1 MSGKLD
7 SGYMQAIWDVTEAL
21 QDEKQMESALSN
33 CLNILTKT
41 IGAGIGLVWLES
53 KDDGRLHSIASA
65 GQADLTGVCVDASRG
80 ILGRVFQ
87 SQEIV
92 QINNAQNSPLFSPSV
107 DEELGVKI
115 ESTLVVPLATRASV
129 FGCIQ
134 LINKEDGE
142 FTESDRVLSGNLAAL
157 VSLDIEDKGYLIHY
171 KKGKK
176 PLIVLQ
182 NLVKEFPSGETVL
195 RVLNSVDLTVYEQE
209 FLVILGES
217 GCGKTT
223 LLNILGGMDSLT
235 GGSMTVGGKD
245 FSHPGEKEL
254 TEYRRDFIGFIFQ
267 AYNLMP
273 NLTAIDNVE
282 LIAENSLDPIS
293 SEEAIGMVGLSDR
306 RYNRPSQLSG
316 GQQQRVSIA
325 RALVKNPK
333 LILADEPTAALDF
346 QTGQEVLEIV
356 ENIVRC
362 QGKSVVMVTH
372 NAEIA
377 KMADRVIKLKGGQI
391 SSIRI
396 NNSPLHAAELSW

>member
-1 MSGKLD
+1 MSGKLN
-7 SGYMQAIWDVTEAL
+7 SGYVQAIWEVTEAL
-21 QDEKQMESALSN
+21 QDEKQMENALSN
-33 CLNILTKT
+33 CLNILAKAV
-41 IGAGIGLVWLES
+41 GAEIGLVWLES
-53 KDDGRLHSIASA
+53 RDDGRLHSIASA
-65 GQADLTGVCVDASRG
+65 GQMDLTGVRVDASAG

-92 QINNAQNSPLFSPSV
+92 LINDAPNSPLFNSAV

-115 ESTLVVPLATRASV
+115 ESTLVVPLATRSTV

-134 LINKEDGE
+134 LINKAEDG

-157 VSLDIEDKGYLIHY
+157 VSLDIEDKGYLIQY
-171 KKGKK
+171 KKGRN
-176 PLIVLQ
+176 PLIVLKDV
-182 NLVKEFPSGETVL
+182 VKEFPSGETVL
-195 RVLNSVDLTVYEQE
+195 RVLNGVDLTVYEQE

-235 GGSMTVGGKD
+235 GGSMTIAGKD
-245 FSHPGEKEL
+245 FSHPDEKEL

-273 NLTAIDNVE
+273 NLSAIDNVE
-282 LIAENSLDPIS
+282 LIAENSRDPIS
-293 SEEAIGMVGLSDR
+293 SEEAIAMVGLSER
-306 RYNRPSQLSG
+306 KYNRPSQLSG

-356 ENIVRC
+356 ENIVHR